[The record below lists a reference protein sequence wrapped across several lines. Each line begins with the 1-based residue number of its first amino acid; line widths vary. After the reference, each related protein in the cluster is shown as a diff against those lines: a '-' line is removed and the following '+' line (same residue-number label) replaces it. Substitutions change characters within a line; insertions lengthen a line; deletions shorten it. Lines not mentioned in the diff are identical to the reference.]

1 MKNIEDIYGLSS
13 MQQGMLFHSISHR
26 RADLYFKQLTW
37 GISGELHPVAYQ
49 KAWEDL
55 VARHPILRT
64 AFVWEA
70 AEGPLQVVHQKVRV
84 PFESLDLRAL
94 APDAQEREVRRF
106 LEADRER
113 GFDLSKAPLLR
124 LALIRLGEDSYRA
137 VWSHHHLI
145 MDGWSLP
152 LLFKEVFA
160 LYHARTLGKEV
171 RLPLL
176 RPFGDYIQWLESQ
189 DPARAEAFWRKNLAG
204 FTAPTP
210 FRVDRSGVERGPAG
224 GFSDYEEKSLLLTE
238 KATAA
243 LQAFGRQHQL
253 TLNTLVQGA
262 WAILLS
268 HYSGEQDIIF
278 GTTVSGRSAPLPGI
292 DQMLGV
298 FINTL
303 PLRTEVPKESTVLRF
318 LRALQDRHA
327 EIREYEYTP
336 FAEVQGYGEVPRGLP
351 LFESIIVFEN
361 YPLDRSTVSPKTG
374 IGVRDLKS
382 VVRNNFPITLLCAP
396 AQQLP
401 FRLAYDKRRFEGEAM
416 DRLLAHLETLF
427 EAIPASPHRLIKDLP
442 YLTAREQQ
450 DLLVDWNQTAADY
463 PREALIHELFEAWA
477 EKTPEATALQFE
489 ERGLSYHELNRR
501 ANRLAH
507 YLRKQGVGPDT
518 IVAISLPSSL
528 ETVLGLLA
536 VLKAGGAYVPL
547 DPELPRE
554 RLLHMVQ
561 DTQARVVL
569 TQPIWSP
576 LFEGSGAEVL
586 SLTNGAEHWAHES
599 DENPARLGSSANL
612 CYVLFTS
619 GSTGRPK
626 GVSIEHRQLVNYT
639 RGVQRRL
646 HLGPGASYALV
657 STFSADLG
665 NTVVYPSL
673 TGGGCLHVVSHERTM
688 DPDALAEYF
697 DRHRVDCLKIVP
709 SHLSA
714 LLAGA
719 HPERVIPRKVLVLG
733 GEASSWELIQKI
745 HTLSPDCTI
754 LNHYGPTETTVGVL
768 TYPVEK
774 GRRDPRTPIVPLGRP
789 LDNSRV
795 YLLDSAMKPVPV
807 GVPGEVYIGGEG
819 VARGYLNRAELTAER
834 FLPDPFAP
842 GSRLYRTGDQARY
855 LADGNLVFLGRIDL
869 QVKIRGFRIELGEIE
884 AALGEHPSVRESV
897 VLAEEEPSG
906 TKRLVAFVVA
916 RAEASVAPAE
926 LKGFLEGRLPD
937 YMVPSAITALA
948 AIPLTPNGK
957 IDRRALAELGQKDD
971 ERVEVEQSP
980 RNPIE
985 EVLESIWADVFGREQ
1000 VGVHENFNDL
1010 GGHSLLAIQIVAR
1023 TRDAF
1028 QTELPLRAIFE
1039 APTIAGLAAQVEAS
1053 LREDA
1058 GLEAPPITRVPRER
1072 PLQLSFAQERLW
1084 FLAQLEPNSLFY
1096 NVSIGLRLGGRLDAG
1111 ALEKALREIVRRHEV
1126 LRTTFAAPEGQPV
1139 QIVQPEAPVPLPID
1153 DFSALAPQERDA
1165 AARAQVDLEAKRPFD
1180 LATGPLFRPRL
1191 IRLSV
1196 DDHVLLISM
1205 HHIVSDAWTRGI
1217 LNREIS
1223 LLYGAF
1229 SRGEPSPLPELP
1241 IQYADYAEW
1250 QRSWLRGEALDR
1262 QLAYWKQQLTGAPAL
1277 LELPID
1283 RPRPPV
1289 MSHRGAMRTFS
1300 LPGEIHKALLEL
1312 SRREGVTLFMTLLAG
1327 FTVLLHRYSA
1337 QDDISVGTP
1346 MLNRTKVEAEGLIGF
1361 FVNTLV
1367 IRTPLTGELSFQE
1380 ALAKVRETCLA
1391 AYAHQDMPF
1400 ERLVQELEPERDL
1413 SRTPLFQAMFTFQN
1427 AAKDT
1432 MTLPGL
1438 TLRTGGL
1445 ESGTTKFDLT
1455 LSMGEGQKGLSGYF
1469 EYSTDLFD
1477 PSTIERMIGHL
1488 GRLFAG
1494 IGKDAGTKVGELP
1507 MLTDEERYR
1516 QIVEWNSTAG
1526 AFPGDSCAHEPVER
1540 QAALTPDAV
1549 AVTFEGQ
1556 TLSYRELNERANR
1569 LAHHLRRFGV
1579 GPDVPVGI
1587 SVQRSFDL
1595 IVGVLAIHKAGG
1607 PYLSLDPEYP
1617 RERLTF
1623 MVEDTRAPVI
1633 LSQSALA
1640 DTLPPSEARVIFL
1653 DTGWGEIANEP
1664 CDNLPRNGLT
1674 ADHLAYLIYTSGS
1687 TGKPKGVAMGH
1698 RALANLIAY
1707 QNSGGPGNVRTL
1719 QFASASFDVFFQET
1733 YATLGAGGV
1742 LVLVSEEGRR
1752 DSERLLRLMADE
1764 RVERLFIPPVA
1775 LQQLAEIEAPDAH
1788 FPIGLREIMSGG
1800 EALQITPK
1808 VMAFIERMPGCV
1820 MRHHYGPSE
1829 NHLTCELVMR
1839 GSPRAWPA
1847 LPPIG
1852 HPIRNVR
1859 THIVDARFQ
1868 PVAVGVPGELCIGG
1882 VQLARGYLNRPELT
1896 DERFVPDPF
1905 AREIEAATGPIEPL
1919 PTDSPLRPPP
1929 RLYRTGDRVRYR
1941 ANGEID
1947 FLGRIDNQVKIR
1959 GFRVELGEI
1968 EAVLNKHPLVKE
1980 SFVMLR
1986 QDSAGDKRLVAYL
1999 GRKEGTPPAISEL
2012 RSFLKATLPE
2022 YMVPQAFVLMDA
2034 LPVAGTGKVDHRA
2047 LPAPDAAAQGER
2059 ATVAPRGPVEEA
2071 LAGIFADVLKLAVEA
2086 VGAHDGFFEL
2096 GGHSLLATQVV
2107 SRIRAAFGIE
2117 LPLRGLFEAPTVA
2130 ELGKRVSALLEAGR
2144 GVSIPSVTRV
2154 PREGNL
2160 LLSFGQERLW
2170 FLAQLDPNDPSYI
2183 IPLAVRMEGA
2193 LDREALRRAIDAI
2206 VARHEVLR
2214 TTFRAVEGRPV
2225 QILRDDL
2232 RVPLEIASLR
2242 EVPEGAREAE
2252 VRRIGGEIRRP
2263 FDLEQGPL
2271 FRARLVEL
2279 DADDHILFLSMHHI
2293 VSDAWTMGVL
2303 RKEIGAYYRA
2313 FSAEGAGRGVDLP
2326 ELTLQFADY
2335 AAWQRAWLQGEALDQ
2350 QLSYWTTR
2358 LHGAPAALDVP
2369 ADRPRPPVPSHRG
2382 AKKSFSIPAELG
2394 KSLRDLSRKEGVTL
2408 FMTLLAAFDVLL
2420 YRYTG
2425 QTDLMVGSPIANR
2438 TRGETEDLIGFFTN
2452 TIVFRAELDPEQSFS
2467 ALLQTVKET
2476 CLGAYAHQDMPFE
2489 RLVQEISPG
2498 RDLSRTPLF
2507 QVAISYQSASR
2518 DGSSLPGLTLR
2529 PVGGESSSAKF
2540 DLLLGVLEGQ
2550 SALSAIFE
2558 YTTDLFEG
2566 STIDRMIGHFRA
2578 LLEGIVQHPEKKL
2591 WELPLLGDEEL
2602 QRLLAPSTAVAPPGN
2617 VLIHEIFEAQVDR
2630 HPERTALT
2638 FEGKSLTYREL
2649 DERSNRLAHR
2659 LRALGV
2665 GPDVLVGLCV
2675 QRSLEMVVGIL
2686 GILKAGGAY
2695 LPLDPEYPR
2704 DRLAFMVQDADV
2716 PVLVTQDQYSVMLA
2730 AQGAAVLRLDV
2741 DWPSVATE
2749 PATRLPRINNP
2760 QHLAYVI
2767 YTSGSTGKPK
2777 GVLIPH
2783 ANVVRLFSATDHWF
2797 GFDEQD
2803 VWTLFHS
2810 YAFDFTVWEL
2820 WGALFHGGRLV
2831 VVPYWISRSP
2841 EAFYKLLCDEGV
2853 TVLNQTPS
2861 AFRQLIHAEGTTDRS
2876 ALRELALR
2884 WVVFGGEALDLG
2896 DLRPWWDRHSDQKP
2910 VLVNMYGITETT
2922 VHVTY
2927 RPVSRADLERPWSSV
2942 IGHPIPDLR
2951 IFVLDTHRGLL
2962 PIGVPGE
2969 MFVGGAGVARG
2980 YLGRPELTAERFLA
2994 DPFSSDPAARLYRTG
3009 DLARQ
3014 LASGDLEYL
3023 GRIDHQVK
3031 IRGHRIETGEIEAA
3045 LDLHP
3050 GVREA
3055 VVIPREYGPSDRR
3068 LVAYLVA
3075 EDEPGPS
3082 AAELRAF
3089 LKEKLP
3095 EYMIPAAFVS
3105 LLAMPINE
3113 NGKVDRKA
3121 LPAPESA
3128 GTADEQGFVAP
3139 RGPIEEAL
3147 AEIFAEVLKAPEVSA
3162 HASFFELGGHS
3173 LLATQAIARIRGA
3186 LGVELP
3192 LRALFEA
3199 STVSE
3204 LGARVEAALRAGQ
3217 GIETPPLVRAAR
3229 GETAPLSF
3237 AQERLW
3243 FLAELD
3249 PNDPSYLV
3257 PLVQRLEGDLDISA
3271 LEKAIAAV
3279 LERHEVLR
3287 TTFSMVDG
3295 QPVARLRP
3303 AGEISLPVTRFPE
3316 LARDQREAEVRRA
3329 AGLEARLPIDLATG
3343 PMLRA
3348 HLYELDPQ
3356 DHVLLLTMHHI
3367 VSDGWTMGIL
3377 NREVAALY
3385 GAFATGEAPALP
3397 ELPIQYAD
3405 YAAWQRQWMRGEPLE
3420 RQLAY
3425 WRAQLQGAPAA
3436 MDLPADRPRP
3446 PVPSR
3451 RGARKGF
3458 TVPAGVSE
3466 SLRALSQREG
3476 TTLFMTLLAAFD
3488 VLLHRYTR
3496 QGDVVVGSPIA
3507 NRTRAETERLIGF
3520 FVNTLVLR
3528 TELAD
3533 DLGFKDLLQRVKE
3546 VCLGAYAH
3554 QDMPFERLVSEL
3566 SPERDPSR
3574 TPLFQVMFILQNAP
3588 QESLAL
3594 PGLKLRGMS
3603 AEGVT
3608 VKFDLMLTL
3617 MDHPGGIRGTF
3628 EFASDLF
3635 DLPTIERMVTHFQT
3649 VLDGIARDPDRTV
3662 SELPLLPQEE
3672 AQRLLVDWNATQ
3684 VAYPPETLL
3693 HQLFEAQVERSPE
3706 AVALSFEGETLSYR
3720 ALDEQANRLARRL
3733 QALGVGPDVLVG
3745 VCLSRSLALPMALL
3759 AVLKAGGAYVPLDT
3773 SYPKER
3779 LDFMI
3784 EDAEARV
3791 LLTEQSVVSSLPAGT
3806 ATVLAL
3812 DDLDLSAEVPTAPAC
3827 AATPESLAYV
3837 LFTSGSTG
3845 KPKGAMIPHRAIVNH
3860 MRWMQGEFPL
3870 GEGDAVLQKTPVSFD
3885 ASVWEFYAPLMAGA
3899 RLVMAIPDGHRDAA
3913 YLIQALIDERIT
3925 TLQLVPSLLELLLL
3939 TPGLEHCTSL
3949 KRLFCGGEALHR
3961 SLVERFWERLPAPQV
3976 VNLYGP
3982 TEVTIDSVFHV
3993 SGRQASGAVMEPIG
4007 RPIANL
4013 SALVLDRAMKLCPIG
4028 VPGELHLGGAGVGR
4042 GYLHRPD
4049 LSAERF
4055 VQSPFGEGRIYKTGD
4070 LVRRLASGV
4079 IEYLGRIDS
4088 QVKLRGH
4095 RIELGEIESVLGQHP
4110 SVQETAVLVRE
4121 DRQGDVRLV
4130 AYLVLAAGARS
4141 AGDLRAFCKDKL
4153 PDYMVPSA
4161 YVTLESF
4168 PHLASGKVDRRALP
4182 APEAGAV
4189 GERVYIAP
4197 RGPVEEGLASIF
4209 AEVLQVDLVGAHD
4222 GFFALGGHSLLATSA
4237 IARIRAA
4244 FGVELPLR
4252 ALFEAS
4258 TPAELAPRVTAALLR
4273 EQGIELPPLEPA
4285 PRDGALPL
4293 SFGQGRLWFLSQLD
4307 PGDTSYLVP
4316 LVLRLQGDLDPVA
4329 LRRALDEI
4337 VRRHEVLRTTFVSVD
4352 GEPVQIIHAPRTLDL
4367 PEVDLRGLPEAERE
4381 GAFRRE
4387 AASEARLPIDLVAGP
4402 PLRARLVT
4410 LSDDDHALLLT
4421 MHHIVSDGWSQGVL
4435 RRELSALYEA
4445 FHQDLPSPLP
4455 ELAIQYADYAAWQRR
4470 VLQGATL
4477 ESQLAYWK
4485 DRLRGAASALE
4496 LPTDRPRPAVR
4507 SHRGAARAVSY
4518 PLALAQGLS
4527 ALSRKEGV
4535 TLFMALLAAFDLLL
4549 HRWSGQGDIVVGT
4562 SIANR
4567 TMAETEKLIGFFV
4580 NTLVLRASVSP
4591 ELSFRALLQQVK
4603 EVCLGA
4609 YAHQDMPFEE
4619 LVKELE
4625 PERDLS
4631 RTPLFQVSFVMQNA
4645 PREAMRMEGLR
4656 LRGGSGESST
4666 AKFDLTLS
4674 LGETRN
4680 GLLGTL
4686 EYNSDLFDAS
4696 TIDRLGQSLG
4706 ILLQA
4711 IVESPDAQVGDLS
4724 ILPEAERQQVVVA
4737 WNDTAHPLPEGICI
4751 PDWIDAQIA
4760 RTPDAL
4766 AVSFEGEMLSYR
4778 ALDLRAR
4785 RLARHLQSL
4794 GVGANVPVGLCVER
4808 SLEMIVAILAILKA
4822 GGAYVPLDPAWPKER
4837 IARIL
4842 EGGRISLV
4850 LAQQRLSGLLE
4861 GSAVRVL
4868 HLDGELPSGEGEPER
4883 RATPDTLAYVIYT
4896 SGSTGEPKGV
4906 AVHHRNLLHSTL
4918 ARLDYY
4924 KKPVGR
4930 FLLVSSFAFDS
4941 SIAGIFWTLCQG
4953 GTIVLPSPSFQEEPE
4968 QLVALIPAR
4977 GITHLLCVP
4986 TLYAFLLDRLGEGE
5000 PSPLEVV
5007 IVAGEAVPVGLAI
5020 RHHQRLPEVAL
5031 FNEYGPTEATV
5042 WCSVYETRPG
5052 ETLPRMPIGK
5062 PISNTQLYI
5071 LDERRA
5077 PVPIGVAGEIY
5088 VGGAG
5093 VTAGYLNLPAATAEK
5108 FVESPFGPKGA
5119 RLYRTGDLG
5128 RFLPDGNIDFL
5139 GRADHQ
5145 VKIRGYRIEL
5155 GEIESVLGG
5164 HPGVRE
5170 AVVLAREGSAG
5181 EMRLVAYLVSSDGG
5195 APSTAE
5201 LRAFLDARL
5210 PAYMVP
5216 RAFVRLEQMP
5226 LTPNGKVDRRA
5237 LPDPDSAALGDG
5249 AQVAPRGPVEEALA
5263 GIFGEILKTTGV
5275 SAHDNF
5281 FDLGGHSLLATRV
5294 IARVRAAFGVELG
5307 VQGFFE
5313 APTVAGLGA
5322 RVEAALRG
5330 ERGIEA
5336 LPLVRVPRGGPMPLS
5351 SGQERLWFLDQLDP
5365 GDISYLVPV
5374 AMRFEG
5380 ELDRPALDRA
5390 LQAIVDRHEAL
5401 RTTFSAEGGKPAQI
5415 IHDRLDFH
5423 LLVRDLQALGEGDR
5437 EAAVRREMAEEAT
5450 LPFELGKGPLIRG
5463 RLLLLG
5469 VADHA
5474 LLLTMH
5480 HIVSDAWAQ
5489 SILNREVAALYSAF
5503 RRGEPSPLPELPI
5516 QYADYA
5522 AWQRKW
5528 LDDEVLSSQLTYW
5541 RKQLDGAPRAIDLP
5555 TDRIRPPVRSS
5566 RGERKTVFIPP
5577 PLLERLHDLGRREG
5591 VTLFMMLLAAL
5602 DVVLYRYTGQSDIV
5616 VGSPIAGR
5624 TRAETEELIGF
5635 FLNTLVLRVSLSD
5648 DLTFEDLL
5656 RRVKE
5661 VCLGAYAHQDMPF
5674 ERLVQELAPE
5684 RDMSRSPLF
5693 QVILNLQNTP
5703 KESAGVEG
5711 LKLRRMGVDAV
5722 STKADLTLIMAE
5734 GPTGLT
5740 GMLAYSTDIFEGA
5753 TIERLLRQLVTL
5765 LEGVVEDPTRR
5776 LRDLPL
5782 LPAEEQTKLLV
5793 EWNSTAVAY
5802 AKDTLVHQLFEARA
5816 DEAPDAPALVAGG
5829 VTLSFGELDRS
5840 ANRLAHRL
5848 RSMGVG
5854 RGAVV
5859 GLCLDRSAAL
5869 IVGLLGILKAGAA
5882 YVPLDVAYPRQRL
5895 SQILDEAGVRI
5906 VVSES
5911 AFAPLFAEGGVSVLR
5926 LDADAVSIASESEER
5941 LHGGASA
5948 EDLCYVLF
5956 TSGSTGKPKG
5966 VAIEHRQLV
5975 NYVHGVAERMG
5986 LPRGASYAHVSTFAA
6001 DLGNTVLFPPLCLG
6015 GCLHVISQGLTTDP
6029 AGMAAYFDEHGIDCL
6044 KIVPSHLAALLAA
6057 PHPERLI
6064 PRKLLVLGGEASSWE
6079 LIARIE
6085 KLRPDCRILNHYGPT
6100 ETTVGV
6106 LTFPVEPG
6114 KRTMGAPI
6122 VPLGRPLPNSRVY
6135 ILDPSLRPV
6144 PTGAPGELV
6153 IGGAGVARGYLNRP
6167 DLTAERFLADPFS
6180 NEPGARMYR
6189 TGDRARLLPDGSLLF
6204 LGRIDFQVK
6213 IRGYRVE
6220 LGEIEATLAAHPRVG
6235 EAVVLA
6241 LSAEGSSD
6249 KLLVG
6254 YAVSHGDPAPTAAEL
6269 QSFLGER
6276 LPEYMVPA
6284 SLLLLPALPLTPNGK
6299 IDRQAL
6305 SLLAQAP
6312 PDDEGQDFA
6321 GPRTPVEE
6329 VLSAIWCDV
6338 FGKAEIGIHES
6349 FNDLGGH
6356 SLLAIQIIARA
6367 RDAFQAPLA
6376 LRAIFESPTIA
6387 ALAEQVEAA
6396 MREGEGLEAP
6406 PIVRAPREGL
6416 LPLSFAQERLWFL
6429 DQMDPNNPF
6438 YNVPSG
6444 IRFQGRFDAEAMEQ
6458 ALREI
6463 VRRHEV
6469 LRTTFTTVEGKPSQL
6484 IHAEIALRLPI
6495 LDLSTLPEAER
6506 AAAVQREAA
6515 AEAQLP
6521 FDLAT
6526 GPLFRARLLRAG
6538 EEDHVLLLTMH
6549 HIVSDAWTRG
6559 LLRKELGRLYA
6570 AFAAGRPSPLPEL
6583 PIQYADYAV
6592 WQRQWL
6598 TGEVL
6603 DKQLAYWK
6611 TQLEGAPEALSLPTD
6626 HPRPREQSHRGSE
6639 RFFKLST
6646 PLSQALGELSRR
6658 EGSTLFMTLLAAFQ
6672 LLLHRYS
6679 GQDDVVVG
6687 SPVLNRTRPETE
6699 GLIGFFLNTLVLR
6712 TQITEELT
6720 FQELLARVRDI
6731 CLGAYGHQD
6740 IPFERLVTELAPERD
6755 LGRSPFFQVT
6765 FTLQNAPIEQSRLS
6779 GVKTASVNAE
6789 TTTAKFDLSLGMAS
6803 GPGGMGGSIE
6813 YATDLFEAATIER
6826 MIEHLRILLEA
6837 IVAAPDRPIA
6847 ELAWFSEAER
6857 QTVLVDWNRSENAYP
6872 HGTLLHELFESQAAR
6887 TPDGTALV
6895 FEGRELSYREVEERA
6910 NRLARRL
6917 QTLGAA
6923 SGSLVGVCLPRSL
6936 DLPVALLAVLK
6947 AGAAYVPIDPTYP
6960 RERIAQMLEDSRATV
6975 LLGESVFLA
6984 SLPGEGVTRLA
6995 LDTLD
7000 LGAEDPSRPTSVA
7013 GPESL
7018 AYVLFTSGSTGRP
7031 KGAMIPHRAIVNHMR
7046 WMHEA
7051 FPLGPDDAVLQKT
7064 PISFDASVWEF
7075 YAPLMAGAR
7084 LVLARPEGHREPA
7097 YLAQAVIEQRITVL
7111 QLVPSMAELLVHERA
7126 IERATSLK
7134 RLFCGGEALSRA
7146 LVERFWERLP
7156 ALEIVNLYGPTEVT
7170 IDSVYHRC
7178 ERQGSSAAMEPIGRP
7193 IANVQAYVLDAR
7205 LTPVPAG
7212 IAGELYLG
7220 GAGVGLG
7227 YLRRPDLSAERFA
7240 PSPFGEG
7247 LLYRTGDSA
7256 RWLPDGTL
7264 AYLGR
7269 VDQQVKIRGFRIEL
7283 GEIESVLGSHPS
7295 VRECAALAR
7304 EDVPGEKKLVGYLVF
7319 VEGASPTAGEIRAFL
7334 KEKLPEYMLPSAF
7347 VVLPALP
7354 LLASGKVDRRA
7365 LPAPE
7370 GGAGLGR
7377 VYAPPRDEAEA
7388 TLAKIWATLLRIPRV
7403 GVHDNFFEIGG
7414 DSILS
7419 IQIVA
7424 RAQQAGLGI
7433 TPRQIFLHPTIAE
7446 LAAVAGTAEAV
7457 SAEQGPVVGPVPLL
7471 PIQRRFLALDVAD
7484 PAHWNQATLLAAR
7497 EPLEEALVEE
7507 VVTALIEHHDAL
7519 RLRVNEGPAGF
7530 EQVLAPPGGSVPF
7543 RFVDLSSLP
7552 EISRREVLEKAAAE
7566 AQRSLHLGEGPLLRV
7581 ILFDLGPEQGQRLL
7595 IVVHHLAIDGVSWRI
7610 LLDDLWTGYQQ
7621 RRRGEAIALPA
7632 KTTSFKRWAER
7643 LSEYARSEAIEAEA
7657 AYWLA
7662 EPRRRVSP
7670 LPVDKSEGENLE
7682 SSAKTVVIS
7691 LSADETEALL
7701 RRVPEAYR
7709 TQINDVLLTAYAQAM
7724 EAWTGAPITLVDL
7737 EGHGREELFG
7747 DIDLTRTVGWFTA
7760 LYPVL
7765 LELPQGLDAG
7775 APLRA
7780 VKEQIRAIP
7789 GRGLGHGL
7797 LRWMR
7802 DDARSAEIAAL
7813 PAAEVSFNYLGQVD
7827 QALPEASPLRG
7838 ARESAGPTHS
7848 PRALRGHLLDVNA
7861 SVLTGRLVVRWTYSE
7876 NRHERS
7882 TIEALADSFAKA
7894 LRALIDHCLSPG
7906 AGGATPSDFQEENL
7920 TQDLIDMVA
7929 SLDPSAG
7936 GDAGD

>member
-26 RADLYFKQLTW
+26 RADLYFKQLSW
-37 GISGELHPVAYQ
+37 AVSGALDVTCYQ
-49 KAWEDL
+49 KAWEDV

-84 PFESLDLRAL
+84 PFEQLDLRAL
-94 APDAQEREVRRF
+94 PPEAQERDVRRF
-106 LEADRER
+106 LDADRER
-113 GFDLSKAPLLR
+113 GFDLSKAPLMR
-124 LALIRLGEDSYRA
+124 LALIRLGDESYRA

-152 LLFKEVFA
+152 LVFKEVFA
-160 LYHARTLGKEV
+160 LYHAHTQGKEV
-171 RLPLL
+171 RLPHL
-176 RPFGDYIQWLESQ
+176 RPFGDYIQWLEQQ
-189 DPARAEAFWRKNLAG
+189 DPARAESFWRATLRG
-204 FTAPTP
+204 FTEPTP
-210 FRVDRSGVERGPAG
+210 FRIDRPGVERGPAG
-224 GFSDYEEKSLLLTE
+224 GFADYEEKSLLLTE

-268 HYSGEQDIIF
+268 HYSGERDLIF

-303 PLRTEVPKESTVLRF
+303 PLRTEVAPDLSVLRF
-318 LRALQDRHA
+318 LRALQDKHA

-374 IGVRDLKS
+374 LGVRDVRS
-382 VVRNNFPITLLCAP
+382 IVRNNFPITLLCAP

-401 FRLAYDKRRFEGEAM
+401 FRLAYDKRRFEGETM
-416 DRLLAHLETLF
+416 DRLLGHLTAIF
-427 EAIPASPHRLIKDLP
+427 EAIPENAQRLIKDLP
-442 YLTAREQQ
+442 FLTAIEQQ
-450 DLLVDWNQTAADY
+450 TLLVDWNRSAAEY
-463 PREALIHELFEAWA
+463 PREACVHELFEAWA
-477 EKTPEATALQFE
+477 EKTPDATALQFE
-489 ERGLSYHELNRR
+489 DRSLSYRELNQR

-507 YLRKQGVGPDT
+507 YLRKQGVGPDS

-554 RLLHMVQ
+554 RLLHMVE

-569 TQPIWSP
+569 TQPIWAP
-576 LFEGSGAEVL
+576 LFEGSTAEVL
-586 SLTNGAEHWAHES
+586 TLTNGAQHWTHES
-599 DENPARLGSSANL
+599 DENPARLGSSESL

-619 GSTGRPK
+619 GSTGKPK
-626 GVSIEHRQLVNYT
+626 GVAIEHRQLVNYT

-688 DPDALAEYF
+688 DPGALAEYF
-697 DRHRVDCLKIVP
+697 DRHRIDCLKIVP

-745 HTLSPDCTI
+745 HGLAPDCTI

-774 GRRDPRTPIVPLGRP
+774 GKRDARTPIVPLGRP
-789 LDNSRV
+789 LDNSRI
-795 YLLDSAMKPVPV
+795 YLLDRAMKPVPV
-807 GVPGEVYIGGEG
+807 GVPGELYIGGDG
-819 VARGYLNRAELTAER
+819 VARGYLNRPELTAER
-834 FLPDPFAP
+834 FLPDPFTP
-842 GSRLYRTGDQARY
+842 GGRLYRTGDQARY
-855 LADGNLVFLGRIDL
+855 LPDGNLVFLGRIDL

-884 AALGEHPSVRESV
+884 AALGEHPGVREAV
-897 VLAEEEPSG
+897 VVTEEEPSG
-906 TKRLVAFVVA
+906 NKRLVAFTVP
-916 RAEASVAPAE
+916 RPDTSPTPTE
-926 LKGFLEGRLPD
+926 LKTFLEGRLPD
-937 YMVPSAITALA
+937 YMVPAAITVLA
-948 AIPLTPNGK
+948 AIPLTSNGK
-957 IDRRALAELGQKDD
+957 IDRRALSELGQKDD
-971 ERVEVEQSP
+971 EAAPVEQSP

-985 EVLESIWADVFGREQ
+985 EVLESIWADVFGRER

-1028 QTELPLRAIFE
+1028 QTEVPLRAIFE
-1039 APTIAGLAAQVEAS
+1039 APTIAGLAAQVETS

-1058 GLEAPPITRVPRER
+1058 GLEAPAITRVPRDR
-1072 PLQLSFAQERLW
+1072 ALQLSFAQERLW

-1096 NVSIGLRLGGRLDAG
+1096 NVSLGLRLGGRLDQG
-1111 ALEKALREIVRRHEV
+1111 AMERAISEIVRRHEV

-1139 QIVQPEAPVPLPID
+1139 QVVQPEAPVPLPVD
-1153 DFSALAPQERDA
+1153 DFSALPPEERDI
-1165 AARAQVDLEAKRPFD
+1165 AARAQLDAEAKRPFD

-1191 IRLSV
+1191 VRLSA
-1196 DDHVLLISM
+1196 DDHVLLIAM

-1217 LNREIS
+1217 LNRE
-1223 LLYGAF
+1223 LAVLYGAF

-1250 QRSWLRGEALDR
+1250 QRSWLRGDAMDR
-1262 QLAYWKQQLTGAPAL
+1262 QLAYWKQQLAGLPPV
-1277 LELPID
+1277 LELPVD
-1283 RPRPPV
+1283 RPRAPV
-1289 MSHRGAMRTFS
+1289 MSHRGAMKSFN
-1300 LPGEIHKALLEL
+1300 LPAEIHKALLDL

-1327 FTVLLHRYSA
+1327 FAVLLHRYSG
-1337 QDDISVGTP
+1337 QDDIAVGTP

-1367 IRTPLTGELSFQE
+1367 IRAPLTPELTFQE

-1427 AAKDT
+1427 AAKEV

-1477 PSTIERMIGHL
+1477 PSTIDRMIGHL
-1488 GRLFAG
+1488 RCLLAG
-1494 IGKDAGTKVGELP
+1494 IGASEATRLGELP
-1507 MLTDEERYR
+1507 LLTDEERRR
-1516 QIVEWNSTAG
+1516 QIVEWNDTAG
-1526 AFPGDSCAHEPVER
+1526 PFPDDSCAHEPVER
-1540 QAALTPDAV
+1540 RAAETPDAV
-1549 AVTFEGQ
+1549 AVTFEGK
-1556 TLSYRELNERANR
+1556 TLTYRELNERANR
-1569 LAHHLRRFGV
+1569 LAHHLRRLGV

-1587 SVQRSFDL
+1587 SVQRSFEL

-1633 LSQSALA
+1633 LSQRALA

-1653 DTGWGEIANEP
+1653 DTDWGEIEKEP
-1664 CDNLPRNGLT
+1664 CTNLERAGLS

-1687 TGKPKGVAMGH
+1687 TGKPKGVAMSH

-1733 YATLGAGGV
+1733 YSTLGAGGV

-1764 RVERLFIPPVA
+1764 KVERLFIPPVA
-1775 LQQLAEIEAPDAH
+1775 LQQLAEIDAPDDH
-1788 FPIGLREIMSGG
+1788 FPTGLREIMSGG

-1852 HPIRNVR
+1852 RPIRNVR
-1859 THIVDARFQ
+1859 THVVDARLQ
-1868 PVAVGVPGELCIGG
+1868 PVPVGVPGELCIGG

-1905 AREIEAATGPIEPL
+1905 AREIEGALGRIEPV
-1919 PTDSPLRPPP
+1919 PSTSDLRPPP

-1968 EAVLNKHPLVKE
+1968 EAVLNRHPLVKE
-1980 SFVMLR
+1980 SVVLLR

-1999 GRKEGTPPAISEL
+1999 GRKEGAPPAISEL
-2012 RSFLKATLPE
+2012 RAFLKATLPE

-2034 LPVAGTGKVDHRA
+2034 LPIAGTGKVDHRA
-2047 LPAPDAAAQGER
+2047 LPAPDAAASGER

-2071 LAGIFADVLKLAVEA
+2071 LAGVFADVLKLTAEQ

-2107 SRIRAAFGIE
+2107 SRIRAAFGVE

-2144 GVSIPSVTRV
+2144 GLEIPPVTRV
-2154 PREGNL
+2154 PRDGTL

-2170 FLAQLDPNDPSYI
+2170 FLGQLHPDDPSYV
-2183 IPLAVRMEGA
+2183 IPLAVRMAGT
-2193 LDREALRRAIDAI
+2193 LDEDALRAAIDAI

-2214 TTFRAVEGRPV
+2214 TTFTAVDGKPV
-2225 QILRDDL
+2225 QVIRPEL
-2232 RVPLEIASLR
+2232 RVSLETASLR
-2242 EVPEGAREAE
+2242 EVPESAWEVE
-2252 VRRIGGEIRRP
+2252 VRRIGAEVRRP
-2263 FDLEQGPL
+2263 FDLERGPL
-2271 FRARLVEL
+2271 FRAKLVEL
-2279 DADDHILFLSMHHI
+2279 EPEDHLLFLAMHHI

-2303 RKEIGAYYRA
+2303 RKEIAAFYRA
-2313 FSAEGAGRGVDLP
+2313 FVGEARGADLP
-2326 ELTLQFADY
+2326 ELTLQYADY
-2335 AAWQRAWLQGEALDQ
+2335 AAWQRRWLQGEALDQ
-2350 QLSYWTTR
+2350 QLSYWTRR
-2358 LHGAPAALDVP
+2358 LSGAPASLDVP

-2382 AKKSFSIPAELG
+2382 EKRSFSISPELG
-2394 KSLRDLSRKEGVTL
+2394 KALRDLSRKEGVTL

-2425 QTDLMVGSPIANR
+2425 QRDLMIGSPIANR

-2452 TIVFRAELDPEQSFS
+2452 TLVFRSELDPDLPFRD
-2467 ALLQTVKET
+2467 LLQTVKET

-2489 RLVQEISPG
+2489 LLVQEMSPG

-2507 QVAISYQSASR
+2507 QVAISFQNASR
-2518 DGSSLPGLTLR
+2518 EVTTLPGLSLR
-2529 PVGGESSSAKF
+2529 PVGGESTTAKF

-2550 SALSAIFE
+2550 NSLTTIFE

-2566 STIDRMIGHFRA
+2566 PTIERMIGHFCT
-2578 LLEGIVQHPEKKL
+2578 LLEGVVQHPEMKL
-2591 WELPLLGDEEL
+2591 WELPLLGDEER
-2602 QRLLAPSTAVAPPGN
+2602 QRLLGPATTTAPRDDR
-2617 VLIHEIFEAQVDR
+2617 LIHEIFEAQVDR
-2630 HPERTALT
+2630 HPERVALT
-2638 FEGKSLTYREL
+2638 FEGRSLSYREL
-2649 DERSNRLAHR
+2649 DERSNQLAHR

-2704 DRLAFMVQDADV
+2704 DRLAFMVQDAEV
-2716 PVLVTQDQYSVMLA
+2716 PVLVTQDQYSLMLA
-2730 AQGAAVLRLDV
+2730 AQGAAVLRLDG

-2749 PATRLPRINNP
+2749 PTTRPARVCEP
-2760 QHLAYVI
+2760 HHLAYVI

-2783 ANVVRLFSATDHWF
+2783 VNVTRLFSATDHWYR
-2797 GFDEQD
+2797 FDEND

-2820 WGALFHGGRLV
+2820 WGALLHGGRLV

-2861 AFRQLIHAEGTTDRS
+2861 AFRQLIHAEGATDRS
-2876 ALRELALR
+2876 ALGEISLR
-2884 WVVFGGEALDLG
+2884 YVIFGGEALDLG
-2896 DLRPWWDRHSDQKP
+2896 DLRPWWDRHGDQKP

-2942 IGHPIPDLR
+2942 IGCPIPDLR
-2951 IFVLDTHRGLL
+2951 ILVLDAHRGLL
-2962 PIGVPGE
+2962 PTGVPGE
-2969 MFVGGAGVARG
+2969 MYVGGAGVARG
-2980 YLGRPELTAERFLA
+2980 YLDRPELTRERFIA
-2994 DPFSSDPAARLYRTG
+2994 DPFSEDTSARLYRTG
-3009 DLARQ
+3009 DLARR

-3075 EDEPGPS
+3075 EEEPGPS

-3128 GTADEQGFVAP
+3128 GSADEQGFVAP

-3147 AEIFAEVLKAPEVSA
+3147 AAIFAEVLKAPEISA

-3173 LLATQAIARIRGA
+3173 LLATQVIARVRA
-3186 LGVELP
+3186 SLGVELP

-3217 GIETPPLVRAAR
+3217 GIETPPLLRSPRKA
-3229 GETAPLSF
+3229 EMPLSF

-3249 PNDPSYLV
+3249 PDDPSYLV
-3257 PLVQRLEGDLDISA
+3257 PLVQRLDGDLDITA
-3271 LEKAIAAV
+3271 LEKALNAV
-3279 LERHEVLR
+3279 LARHDVLR

-3295 QPVARLRP
+3295 QPVARLQP
-3303 AGEISLPVTRFPE
+3303 TVDFTLPIARFPD
-3316 LARDQREAEVRRA
+3316 LPRDQREAEVRREAGA
-3329 AGLEARLPIDLATG
+3329 AARRPIDLATG

-3348 HLYELDPQ
+3348 NLYELDAR

-3377 NREVAALY
+3377 NREVATFY
-3385 GAFATGEAPALP
+3385 EAFATGQEPALP
-3397 ELPIQYAD
+3397 DLPIQYAD
-3405 YAAWQRQWMRGEPLE
+3405 YAVWQRQWLRGEPLA

-3425 WRAQLQGAPAA
+3425 WKGQLQGAPAA

-3446 PVPSR
+3446 PVPTR

-3458 TVPAGVSE
+3458 TVPTGVTE
-3466 SLRALSQREG
+3466 ALRALSQREG
-3476 TTLFMTLLAAFD
+3476 ATLFMTLLAAFD
-3488 VLLHRYTR
+3488 VLLHRYTG

-3507 NRTRAETERLIGF
+3507 NRTRAETERLMGF

-3528 TELAD
+3528 TEVSGDLA
-3533 DLGFKDLLQRVKE
+3533 FRDLLQRVKE

-3566 SPERDPSR
+3566 APERDLSR

-3617 MDHPGGIRGTF
+3617 MDHPSGIRGTF
-3628 EFASDLF
+3628 EYTSDLF
-3635 DLPTIERMVTHFQT
+3635 DQPTIERMVAHFQT
-3649 VLDGIARDPDRTV
+3649 VLDGIARDPDRAV
-3662 SELPLLPQEE
+3662 SELPLLPEQET
-3672 AQRLLVDWNATQ
+3672 QLLLAASRAKQ
-3684 VAYPPETLL
+3684 VAYPPETRL
-3693 HQLFEAQVERSPE
+3693 HQLFDAQALRTPD
-3706 AVALSFEGETLSYR
+3706 AVAVSFEGQTLSYR

-3733 QALGVGPDVLVG
+3733 QSLGVGPDGLVG
-3745 VCLSRSLALPMALL
+3745 VCLSRSLLLPMALL

-3773 SYPKER
+3773 SYPRER

-3791 LLTEQSVVSSLPAGT
+3791 LLTEASLVASLPSGT

-3812 DDLDLSAEVPTAPAC
+3812 DTLDLSAESASPPAC
-3827 AATPESLAYV
+3827 AATAESLAYV

-3860 MRWMQGEFPL
+3860 MRWMQDELPL
-3870 GEGDAVLQKTPVSFD
+3870 GAGDAVLQKTPVSFD
-3885 ASVWEFYAPLMAGA
+3885 ASVWEFYAPLMSGG
-3899 RLVMAIPDGHRDAA
+3899 RLVMARPEGQRDAA

-3925 TLQLVPSLLELLLL
+3925 VLQLVPSLLELLLV
-3939 TPGLEHCTSL
+3939 TPGLEHCASL
-3949 KRLFCGGEALHR
+3949 KRLYCGGEALHR
-3961 SLVERFWERLPAPQV
+3961 SLVERFWARLPGPEV
-3976 VNLYGP
+3976 INLYGP

-3993 SGRQASGAVMEPIG
+3993 SDRQSSAAIMEPIG
-4007 RPIANL
+4007 RPITNL
-4013 SALVLDRAMKLCPIG
+4013 VALVLDRAMKLVPLG

-4049 LSAERF
+4049 LTAERF
-4055 VQSPFGEGRIYKTGD
+4055 VQSPFVEGRLYKTGD
-4070 LVRRLASGV
+4070 LVRRLSSGEL
-4079 IEYLGRIDS
+4079 EYLGRIDQ

-4095 RIELGEIESVLGQHP
+4095 RIELGEIEAVLAQHP

-4121 DRQGDVRLV
+4121 DRPGDVRLV
-4130 AYLVLAAGARS
+4130 AYLLLTAEARS
-4141 AGDLRAFCKDKL
+4141 PGDLRAFCKDKL

-4161 YVTLESF
+4161 YVILERF

-4182 APEAGAV
+4182 APDAGAM
-4189 GERVYIAP
+4189 GERDFVAA
-4197 RGPVEEGLASIF
+4197 RGPVEEGLAGIF
-4209 AEVLQVDLVGAHD
+4209 AEVLRVDAVGAHD

-4237 IARIRAA
+4237 IARIRSA
-4244 FGVELPLR
+4244 FGVDLPLR

-4258 TPAELAPRVTAALLR
+4258 TPAELAPRVMAAMQA
-4273 EQGIELPPLEPA
+4273 EQGIEVPPLERA

-4307 PGDTSYLVP
+4307 PADTSYLVP
-4316 LVLRLQGDLDPVA
+4316 LVLRLQGELDKA
-4329 LRRALDEI
+4329 CLQRALEEI
-4337 VRRHEVLRTTFVSVD
+4337 VRRHEVLRTTFLSVD
-4352 GEPVQIIHAPRTLDL
+4352 GEPIQIIHPARAIELPEIDLRTL
-4367 PEVDLRGLPEAERE
+4367 PEPDREA
-4381 GAFRRE
+4381 AFRRE
-4387 AASEARLPIDLVAGP
+4387 SAAEARRPVDLVVGP
-4402 PLRARLVT
+4402 PLRACLVT
-4410 LSDDDHALLLT
+4410 IADDDHALLLT

-4435 RRELSALYEA
+4435 RREVAALYEA
-4445 FHQDLPSPLP
+4445 FHQGRPSPLP
-4455 ELAIQYADYAAWQRR
+4455 ELLIQYADYAAWQRSFLR
-4470 VLQGATL
+4470 GETL
-4477 ESQLAYWK
+4477 DRQLSYWK
-4485 DRLRGAASALE
+4485 ARLGGAASALE
-4496 LPTDRPRPAVR
+4496 LPTDRPRPPVL
-4507 SHRGAARAVSY
+4507 SHRGSARAVSY

-4527 ALSRKEGV
+4527 ELSRKEGV
-4535 TLFMALLAAFDLLL
+4535 TLFMTLLAAFDVLL
-4549 HRWSGQGDIVVGT
+4549 HRWSGQRDILVGT

-4567 TMAETEKLIGFFV
+4567 TMAETERLIGFFV
-4580 NTLVLRASVSP
+4580 NTLVLRADVAP
-4591 ELSFRALLQQVK
+4591 ERSFRELLQQVK

-4656 LRGGSGESST
+4656 LRGGSGESAT

-4674 LGETRN
+4674 LGETPQ
-4680 GLLGTL
+4680 GLLGTI
-4686 EYNSDLFDAS
+4686 EYRTDLFDAD
-4696 TIDRLGQSLG
+4696 TIDRLGESFGVLLRG
-4706 ILLQA
+4706 I
-4711 IVESPDAQVGDLS
+4711 VDAPGAEIGNLPILS
-4724 ILPEAERQQVVVA
+4724 ETEREKVVVT
-4737 WNDTAHPLPEGICI
+4737 WNATAHPLPEGICVQ
-4751 PDWIDAQIA
+4751 DWIDAQIA
-4760 RTPDAL
+4760 RTPHAP
-4766 AVSFEGEMLSYR
+4766 AVAFEGEALSYEELDRR
-4778 ALDLRAR
+4778 AKT
-4785 RLARHLQSL
+4785 LARHLQSL

-4808 SLEMIVAILAILKA
+4808 SLELVVGILGILKA

-4842 EGGRISLV
+4842 DRGRIPLV
-4850 LAQQRLSGLLE
+4850 LTQQRLSRLLE
-4861 GSAVRVL
+4861 GSVSKVL
-4868 HLDGELPSGEGEPER
+4868 HLDHEVSGGEGEPER

-4924 KKPVGR
+4924 RKPVDR

-4953 GTIVLPSPSFQEEPE
+4953 GTIVLPSPSFQEDPD
-4968 QLVALIPAR
+4968 QLLPLIPAR

-5000 PSPLEVV
+5000 TTPLEVV
-5007 IVAGEAVPVGLAI
+5007 IVAGEAVPVGLSI

-5052 ETLPRMPIGK
+5052 ETLARMPIGK
-5062 PISNTQLYI
+5062 PISNTQMYI
-5071 LDERRA
+5071 LDERRT
-5077 PVPIGVAGEIY
+5077 PVPTGVAGEIY

-5093 VTAGYLNLPAATAEK
+5093 VTAGYLDLPDATAEK
-5108 FVESPFGPKGA
+5108 FVESPFGPRGA

-5155 GEIESVLGG
+5155 GEIESALCG
-5164 HPGVRE
+5164 HPSVRE
-5170 AVVLAREGSAG
+5170 AVVLAREGAG
-5181 EMRLVAYLVSSDGG
+5181 GEKRLVAYPVFRDGA
-5195 APSTAE
+5195 APPMSE
-5201 LRAFLDARL
+5201 LRTFLEARL
-5210 PAYMVP
+5210 PSYMVP
-5216 RAFVRLEQMP
+5216 RAFVRVEQMP
-5226 LTPNGKVDRRA
+5226 LTPNGKVDRKA
-5237 LPDPDSAALGDG
+5237 LPDPETSAIGDG
-5249 AQVAPRGPVEEALA
+5249 AHVAPRGPVEEALA

-5294 IARVRAAFGVELG
+5294 IARVRSAFGVELG

-5330 ERGIEA
+5330 ERGVEVP
-5336 LPLVRVPRGGPMPLS
+5336 PLVPVPRGGPLPLS

-5380 ELDRPALDRA
+5380 SLDRSALDRA

-5401 RTTFSAEGGKPAQI
+5401 RTTFRAEGGKPAQI
-5415 IHDRLDFH
+5415 VHDRLDFH
-5423 LLVRDLQALGEGDR
+5423 LRVRDLQSFDDAER
-5437 EAAVRREMAEEAT
+5437 ETAVRVEMSEEANQ
-5450 LPFELGKGPLIRG
+5450 PFDLEKGPLIRG
-5463 RLLLLG
+5463 RLLILG
-5469 VADHA
+5469 ERDHA

-5503 RRGEPSPLPELPI
+5503 SRGEPSPLPELPI
-5516 QYADYA
+5516 QYPDYA
-5522 AWQRKW
+5522 VWQRKW
-5528 LDDEVLSSQLTYW
+5528 LDDEVLSSQLAYW
-5541 RKQLDGAPRAIDLP
+5541 RKQLEGAPRAIELP
-5555 TDRIRPPVRSS
+5555 TDRLRPPVRTS
-5566 RGERKTVFIPP
+5566 RGERKNVSIPP
-5577 PLLERLHDLGRREG
+5577 ALLEKLHALGRREG
-5591 VTLFMMLLAAL
+5591 VTLFMTLLAAL

-5624 TRAETEELIGF
+5624 TRAETEDLIGF
-5635 FLNTLVLRVSLSD
+5635 FLNTLVLRVSLAD
-5648 DLTFEDLL
+5648 ELTFEDLL

-5703 KESAGVEG
+5703 KEAAGVPG

-5734 GPTGLT
+5734 GPSGLT

-5765 LEGVVEDPTRR
+5765 LEGVVEDPARR

-5782 LPAEEQTKLLV
+5782 LPGDEQEKLLV
-5793 EWNSTAVAY
+5793 DWNATGTEY
-5802 AKDTLVHQLFEARA
+5802 AGDTLVHQLFEAQVDRT
-5816 DEAPDAPALVAGG
+5816 PDAQALVAGG
-5829 VTLSFGELDRS
+5829 VTLSYRELDRS

-5848 RSMGVG
+5848 HRMGVG
-5854 RGAVV
+5854 PGSVV
-5859 GLCLDRSAAL
+5859 GLCLDRGAAL

-5882 YVPLDVAYPRQRL
+5882 YVPLDAAYPRQRL
-5895 SQILDEAGVRI
+5895 AQILDEAQVRI

-5911 AFAPLFAEGGVSVLR
+5911 PLAPLFTGSAASLLR
-5926 LDADAVSIASESEER
+5926 LDADAVSIASESEDR
-5941 LHGGASA
+5941 LAGGASA

-5975 NYVHGVAERMG
+5975 NYVRGVAERLA
-5986 LPRGASYAHVSTFAA
+5986 LPDGASYAHVSTFAA

-6015 GCLHVISQGLTTDP
+6015 GCLHVLSQVLTTDP
-6029 AGMAAYFDEHGIDCL
+6029 AGIAAYFDEHAIDCL

-6057 PHPERLI
+6057 PHPERVI

-6085 KLRPDCRILNHYGPT
+6085 KLRPECRIVNHYGPT

-6106 LTFPVEPG
+6106 LTFPVEKGSRTPG
-6114 KRTMGAPI
+6114 ATI

-6135 ILDPSLRPV
+6135 ILDTALRPA
-6144 PTGAPGELV
+6144 PTGAPGELC

-6167 DLTAERFLADPFS
+6167 DLTDERFLPDPFS
-6180 NEPGARMYR
+6180 DQPGARMYR

-6204 LGRIDFQVK
+6204 LGRIDHQVK

-6220 LGEIEATLAAHPRVG
+6220 LGEIEAALGAHPGLG
-6235 EAVVLA
+6235 EVVVLA
-6241 LSAEGSSD
+6241 VASEGSSD
-6249 KLLVG
+6249 RRLVA
-6254 YAVSHGDPAPTAAEL
+6254 YAVPTGDPAPIAAEL
-6269 QSFLGER
+6269 TSFLGER
-6276 LPEYMVPA
+6276 LPEYMVP
-6284 SLLLLPALPLTPNGK
+6284 STILLLPALPLTPNGK

-6305 SLLAQAP
+6305 SALSLVQS
-6312 PDDEGQDFA
+6312 EEQHEELA

-6329 VLSAIWCDV
+6329 LLCSIWCDV
-6338 FGKAEIGIHES
+6338 FGKAEIGIHEG

-6367 RDAFQAPLA
+6367 RDAFQVPLA

-6387 ALAEQVEAA
+6387 ALAEQVEAS
-6396 MREGEGLEAP
+6396 MREGEGLLAP
-6406 PIVRAPREGL
+6406 PIERAPREGL

-6429 DQMDPNNPF
+6429 DQIDPHNPF

-6444 IRFQGRFDAEAMEQ
+6444 IRFQGRFDAQAMER

-6463 VRRHEV
+6463 TRRHEV
-6469 LRTTFTTVEGKPSQL
+6469 LRTTFATIDGKPSQI
-6484 IHAEIALRLPI
+6484 IHEEIALRLPI
-6495 LDLSTLPEAER
+6495 LDLSTMPDAER
-6506 AAAVQREAA
+6506 SSAVQREAA
-6515 AEAQLP
+6515 AEARQP
-6521 FDLAT
+6521 FDLGT
-6526 GPLFRARLLRAG
+6526 GPLLRARLLRAG
-6538 EEDHVLLLTMH
+6538 PEDHVLLLTMH

-6570 AFAAGRPSPLPEL
+6570 AFAAGRASPLPEL

-6611 TQLEGAPEALSLPTD
+6611 AQLEGAPEALILPTD
-6626 HPRPREQSHRGSE
+6626 HPRPKEQSHRGNE
-6639 RFFKLST
+6639 RFFKL
-6646 PLSQALGELSRR
+6646 PDALSRSLTELSRR
-6658 EGSTLFMTLLAAFQ
+6658 EGTTLFMTLLAAFQ
-6672 LLLHRYS
+6672 ILLHRYS

-6687 SPVLNRTRPETE
+6687 TPVLNRTRPETE

-6712 TQITEELT
+6712 ARIAPELT
-6720 FQELLARVRDI
+6720 FQELLAQVRDV

-6740 IPFERLVTELAPERD
+6740 IPFERLVSELAPERD
-6755 LGRSPFFQVT
+6755 MSRSPLFQVT
-6765 FTLQNAPIEQSRLS
+6765 FTLQNAPVESNRLS
-6779 GVKTASVNAE
+6779 GVRTGAVNVE

-6803 GPGGMGGSIE
+6803 GPAGMGGSIE

-6826 MIEHLRILLEA
+6826 MIGHLLVLLEA
-6837 IVAAPDRPIA
+6837 VVAAPDQPIA
-6847 ELAWFSEAER
+6847 TLPWFSDAER
-6857 QTVLVDWNRSENAYP
+6857 QTVLVAFNQTAQAYP
-6872 HGTLLHELFESQAAR
+6872 SGALLPELFEAQVERSPEA
-6887 TPDGTALV
+6887 TALV
-6895 FEGRELSYREVEERA
+6895 FEGATLSYRALDERA
-6910 NRLARRL
+6910 NRLAHRL
-6917 QTLGAA
+6917 QALGV
-6923 SGSLVGVCLPRSL
+6923 GPDHLVGVCLERSVEL
-6936 DLPVALLAVLK
+6936 VIALLGVLK
-6947 AGAAYVPIDPTYP
+6947 AGGAYVPIDPSYP
-6960 RERIAQMLEDSRATV
+6960 RERVDQMLEDSRATV
-6975 LLGESVFLA
+6975 MLSQARFVPT
-6984 SLPGEGVTRLA
+6984 LPTGGVTLLA

-7000 LGAEDPSRPTSVA
+7000 LGDESPSRPLSRAT
-7013 GPESL
+7013 PESL

-7046 WMHEA
+7046 WMNQA
-7051 FPLGPDDAVLQKT
+7051 FPLGPKDAVLQKT
-7064 PISFDASVWEF
+7064 PVSFDASVWEF
-7075 YAPLMAGAR
+7075 YAPLMVGAR

-7097 YLAQAVIEQRITVL
+7097 YLVQALIDHHITVL
-7111 QLVPSMAELLVHERA
+7111 QLVPSMAELLVQERA
-7126 IERATSLK
+7126 LERATSLE
-7134 RLFCGGEALSRA
+7134 RLFCGGEALRRSLVDRA
-7146 LVERFWERLP
+7146 RERLP
-7156 ALEIVNLYGPTEVT
+7156 GLEIINLYGPTEVT
-7170 IDSVYHRC
+7170 IDSVAHVSQRDG
-7178 ERQGSSAAMEPIGRP
+7178 GSAPMEPIGRP
-7193 IANVQAYVLDAR
+7193 VANIQAYVLDAR
-7205 LTPVPAG
+7205 MAPVPIG
-7212 IAGELYLG
+7212 VPGELHLA
-7220 GAGVGLG
+7220 GAGVGRG
-7227 YLRRPDLSAERFA
+7227 YLHRPELTAERFL
-7240 PSPFGEG
+7240 PNPFGEG
-7247 LLYRTGDSA
+7247 LLYRTGDAA
-7256 RWLPDGTL
+7256 RWLLDGTL
-7264 AYLGR
+7264 EYLGR

-7283 GEIESVLGSHPS
+7283 GEIEVVLAGHPA

-7304 EDVPGEKKLVGYLVF
+7304 EDIAGEKKLVAYLVF
-7319 VEGASPTAGEIRAFL
+7319 ADGASPTAGEIRTFL
-7334 KEKLPEYMLPSAF
+7334 KEKLPEYMVPSAF
-7347 VVLPALP
+7347 VVLPSLP

-7388 TLAKIWATLLRIPRV
+7388 TLARIWATLLRIPRV
-7403 GVHDNFFEIGG
+7403 GIHDNFFEIGG

-7446 LAAVAGTAEAV
+7446 LAAVANSAEAV
-7457 SAEQGPVVGPVPLL
+7457 SAEQGPIVGAVPLL
-7471 PIQRRFLALDVAD
+7471 PIQRRFLALDLVE
-7484 PAHWNQATLLAAR
+7484 PQHWNQATMLAAR
-7497 EPLEEALVEE
+7497 EPLDEALVEE
-7507 VVTALIEHHDAL
+7507 VVAALIAHHDAL
-7519 RLRVNEGPAGF
+7519 RLRVTRGEEGF
-7530 EQVLAPPGGSVPF
+7530 EQVFAPPGESIPF
-7543 RFVDLSSLP
+7543 RFVDLGGLAES
-7552 EISRREVLEKAAAE
+7552 SRREVLEKAAAE
-7566 AQRSLHLGEGPLLRV
+7566 AQQSLHLGEGPLVRV
-7581 ILFDLGPEQGQRLL
+7581 ILFDLGPELGQRLL
-7595 IVVHHLAIDGVSWRI
+7595 IVCHHLAIDGVSWRI

-7621 RRRGEAIALPA
+7621 RRRGEPIALPA

-7643 LSEYARSEAIEAEA
+7643 LAEHARSEAIEAEA
-7657 AYWLA
+7657 DYWLA
-7662 EPRRRVSP
+7662 EPRRRALP
-7670 LPVDKSEGENLE
+7670 LPVDRSEGENLE
-7682 SSAKTVVIS
+7682 SSAKTLAVS
-7691 LSADETEALL
+7691 LGGEETESLL
-7701 RRVPEAYR
+7701 RKVPEVYR
-7709 TQINDVLLTAYAQAM
+7709 TQINDVLLTAYAQATA
-7724 EAWTGAPITLVDL
+7724 AWTGSPIALVDL

-7760 LYPVL
+7760 MYPVVI
-7765 LELPQGLDAG
+7765 ELAPELGPG
-7775 APLRA
+7775 AILRS

-7789 GRGLGHGL
+7789 GRGLGYGL

-7802 DDARSAEIAAL
+7802 GDDPRAAELAAM

-7838 ARESAGPTHS
+7838 ARESTGPTHS
-7848 PRALRGHLLDVNA
+7848 PRARRGHLLDVNV
-7861 SVLTGRLVVRWTYSE
+7861 SVLGGRLVARWTYSE
-7876 NRHERS
+7876 NRHDRS
-7882 TIEALADSFAKA
+7882 TIEALAGGFIEA
-7894 LRALIDHCLSPG
+7894 LRALIEHCLSPE
-7906 AGGATPSDFQEENL
+7906 AGGASPSDFQEESL
-7920 TQDLIDMVA
+7920 TQDMIDLVA
-7929 SLDPSAG
+7929 ALDPNAG
-7936 GDAGD
+7936 GDPGF